1 MHVRDQGC
9 AGLSKRARHLNTL
22 ASVALSMPLDPELG
36 PLPPALH
43 RVSERGTLRR
53 YKKGV
58 VLIEEGEPGGTL
70 FFVQTGLL
78 RAYTARTDGQEFTF
92 GFYGPGAVL
101 GEMSLDG
108 GPRSASVTVEETA
121 TCRCVSRQTLEQ
133 CIAEEPALAFELLA
147 LVIRRARALSDRAR
161 DLALHDAYGRLV
173 LLLRAGSTAQP
184 DGSQRMGF
192 ALTQA
197 QLAQQI
203 GCSRT
208 MVTKLL
214 GDLVKGGYLALEQRH
229 WVTRKALPPRW

>member
-1 MHVRDQGC
+1 MNIAVPLEP
-9 AGLSKRARHLNTL
+9 GLDS
-22 ASVALSMPLDPELG
+22 
-36 PLPPALH
+36 LPPALR
-43 RVSERGTLRR
+43 RVAERGQLRR
-53 YKKGV
+53 CKKGT

-78 RAYTARTDGQEFTF
+78 RAYTAHTDGQEFTF
-92 GFYGPGAVL
+92 GFYGPGEVL

-108 GPRSASVTVEETA
+108 GPRSACVTVEEA
-121 TCRCVSRQTLEQ
+121 ALCRWVTRQTLEQ

-161 DLALHDAYGRLV
+161 DMALHDAYGRLV
-173 LLLRAGSTAQP
+173 LLLRAGSKAQP
-184 DGSQRMGF
+184 DGTQRMVF
-192 ALTQA
+192 ELTQT

-214 GDLVKGGYLALEQRH
+214 GDLVKGGYLALNQRH
-229 WVTRKALPPRW
+229 WVTCRPLPPPD